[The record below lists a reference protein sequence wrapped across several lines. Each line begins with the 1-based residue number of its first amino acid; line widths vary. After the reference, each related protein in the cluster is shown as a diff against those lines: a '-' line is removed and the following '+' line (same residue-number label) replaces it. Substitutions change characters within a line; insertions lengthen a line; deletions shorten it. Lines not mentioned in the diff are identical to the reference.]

1 MTCEELRDMHELY
14 ALGLLDGD
22 EKQEIDAHLQR
33 GCPTCRQSLSEAQAM
48 NAVLLSSVPAVQPS
62 SRLKRRLMASVGVQ
76 PVGWTW
82 AAALAAAC
90 LLVVTLWLSD
100 QERKRAGEL
109 AQTRGEMIQVAAE
122 RDRVFQALSF
132 LNQPETRQVGFA
144 KGPRGNVFLNPS
156 RGILLISSNL
166 PRLDPGRIFEMWVI
180 PKGGAPR
187 PAGLFQAN
195 PDGTAVHILA
205 GALDRASLNAV
216 AVTVEPAAGSPAPT
230 SPIIIAAS
238 VAGP

>member
-1 MTCEELRDMHELY
+1 MTCEELKEMHELY
-14 ALGLLDGD
+14 ALGLLDGE
-22 EKQEIDAHLQR
+22 EKLEIDAHLGR
-33 GCPTCRQSLSEAQAM
+33 GCATCRQNLSEAQAV
-48 NAVLLSSVPAVQPS
+48 NAILLSSIPVSRPPA
-62 SRLKRRLMASVGVQ
+62 RLKRRLMASLGIQ

-100 QERKRAGEL
+100 QERRRASEL
-109 AQTRGEMIQVAAE
+109 AQTRSEMIRVVAQ

-132 LNQPETRQVGFA
+132 LNQPETRQVGFGKSA
-144 KGPRGNVFLNPS
+144 RGNVFLNPS

-166 PRLDPGRIFEMWVI
+166 PRLDPGKIFEMWVI

-187 PAGLFQAN
+187 PAGLFGAN

-205 GALDRASLNAV
+205 GALDLASLSAV
-216 AVTVEPAAGSPAPT
+216 AVTIEPEAGSPAPT
-230 SPIIIAAS
+230 SPIIIAATL
-238 VAGP
+238 